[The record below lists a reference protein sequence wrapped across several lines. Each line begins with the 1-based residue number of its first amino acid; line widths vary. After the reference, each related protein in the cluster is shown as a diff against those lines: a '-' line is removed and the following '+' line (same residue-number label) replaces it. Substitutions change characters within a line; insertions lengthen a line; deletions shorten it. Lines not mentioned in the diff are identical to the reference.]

1 MWPWTNHGA
10 SWTLGFS
17 ICRELARYLPNCPQ
31 PYKLESGTGWPL
43 TTFGLKGGV
52 SLLWY
57 KSSQFMG
64 LKNTWFLISVCRK
77 KVLIR
82 SSPLHGCSP
91 PHPHMTLSSNSIG
104 SWPKT
109 FADKVTCTS
118 GWFPGTIE
126 RAFCSQTLPFWI
138 TRNPTLFPPWHLFIP
153 HLFTEQLLCASTSR
167 LWRYVIEQDSRPC
180 PQGSQGIL
188 GTPPYSA
195 LVHFDSFR
203 EIDKWFHYERLREEL
218 RKKSC
223 RFPETQNLALSL
235 GHFFPPNQCQYQLS
249 PVPAGTALCVSQ
261 RMVLQPLYQN
271 GTSGLVKKPD
281 PKYPRYPKNW

>member
-91 PHPHMTLSSNSIG
+91 SHPHMTLSSNSIG

-138 TRNPTLFPPWHLFIP
+138 TRNPTLFPHDICLF
-153 HLFTEQLLCASTSR
+153 HTYLLNN
-167 LWRYVIEQDSRPC
+167 
-180 PQGSQGIL
+180 
-188 GTPPYSA
+188 YS
-195 LVHFDSFR
+195 
-203 EIDKWFHYERLREEL
+203 
-218 RKKSC
+218 
-223 RFPETQNLALSL
+223 
-235 GHFFPPNQCQYQLS
+235 
-249 PVPAGTALCVSQ
+249 VPAPVGFEGMSLNKTADPALRVPRESWG
-261 RMVLQPLYQN
+261 PL
-271 GTSGLVKKPD
+271 LILP
-281 PKYPRYPKNW
+281 